1 MASKDITV
9 GYYAVLREAR
19 GCSEESVT
27 TECHTPSELYGQL
40 KAEHGFHLAESQLK
54 VVVNED
60 FSTWDYVIQ
69 EGDHLV
75 FIPPVAG
82 G

>member
-1 MASKDITV
+1 MASKDIIV
-9 GYYAVLREAR
+9 GYYAVLREQR
-19 GCSEESVT
+19 GCNEESVT
-27 TECHTPSELYGQL
+27 TQCTTTSELYAQL
-40 KAEHGFHLAESQLK
+40 KAEHGFHLEESQLK

-60 FSTWDYVIQ
+60 FSTWDYALQ
-69 EGDHLV
+69 EDDHIV

>member
-1 MASKDITV
+1 MANKDITV

-19 GCSEESVT
+19 GCSEESMSIT
-27 TECHTPSELYGQL
+27 CNTPSELYAQL
-40 KAEHGFHLAESQLK
+40 KDEYGFHLDESQLK

-60 FSTWDYVIQ
+60 FSTFDHSIQ
-69 EGDHLV
+69 DGDHLV